1 MVHPGTSWGPG
12 GVWREPIELRPE
24 DCVCECGGG
33 VVGGTL
39 ESSHLCPQPQAG
51 RLLFATVS
59 HSVPEVRGGRGSPPG
74 PVTHAGDV
82 FIFSGAHR
90 AEGMS

>member
-39 ESSHLCPQPQAG
+39 ESFHLCPQPQAG
-51 RLLFATVS
+51 QRWKG
-59 HSVPEVRGGRGSPPG
+59 VPSRSSDAR
-74 PVTHAGDV
+74 
-82 FIFSGAHR
+82 R
-90 AEGMS
+90 

>member
-1 MVHPGTSWGPG
+1 M
-12 GVWREPIELRPE
+12 
-24 DCVCECGGG
+24 CVCVWAGGP
-33 VVGGTL
+33 L

-90 AEGMS
+90 AESMS